1 MWKWSM
7 AAVVVVCLCQGR
19 AAALELKNVRS
30 TYGPVGAV
38 RTDAKILPGDFIFMM
53 YDIEGLKVDAKTRK
67 ASFVTV
73 VKLLDKSNKVLF
85 QRETPMELLVTL
97 GGNRVPGD
105 LNVIIPAQQKPGSY
119 KVKLEVEDRNAK
131 QTKTYE
137 YPFEVVE
144 PTFGTIAVTA
154 AAIGVPG
161 QQYVAQFALVNLKLD
176 DKKKPK
182 AEIKLRVLDDKGDD
196 LSMPLVQLLPRD
208 LPSEVDLSVQNFV
221 PLPFPIYLNRPG
233 RFILAIDAEDKLG
246 KRKTSLRIPL
256 TVLDLGQFG
265 GK

>member
-1 MWKWSM
+1 MKWLT
-7 AAVVVVCLCQGR
+7 AAVVVACLCQGR
-19 AAALELKNVRS
+19 ASALELKNVRS
-30 TYGPVGAV
+30 TYGPMGAV
-38 RTDAKILPGDFIFMM
+38 RDDAKILPGDFIFMM
-53 YDIEGLKVDAKTRK
+53 YDIEGLKVDAKARK

-73 VKLLDKSNKVLF
+73 VELVDKGNKVLF

-105 LNVIIPAQQKPGSY
+105 LNVIIPFQQKPGNY
-119 KVKLEVEDRNAK
+119 KIRLKVEDRNAK
-131 QTKTYE
+131 QTKTHE

-144 PTFGTIAVTA
+144 PGFGTIAVTA
-154 AAIGVPG
+154 PAIGVPG

-182 AEIKLRVLDDKGDD
+182 AEIKLRVLDDKGED
-196 LSMPLVQLLPRD
+196 LSLPMVQLLPRD
-208 LPSEVDLSVQNFV
+208 LPSEIDITQQNVV

-233 RFILAIDAEDKLG
+233 RFVLAIDAEDKLG
-246 KRKTSLRIPL
+246 KRQIKLRIPL